1 MKMRLWVNLALAV
14 TAIYM
19 SGCEKEPIKTQ
30 NSKLKT
36 QNWKDAKE
44 KSKMSIRKE
53 SFGQVPDGKGVDL
66 YTLTNANGLR
76 ARITNYGAILVSL
89 EVPDRDGKLA
99 DITLGYDTLDGY
111 IKRGSFFGAT
121 VGRYANRIGGAGFV
135 LNGIEYKLA
144 ANNRPNHIHG
154 GRKGFDK
161 VVWNAEQ
168 IETADAVGV
177 KLTYL
182 SIDGEEGYPGNL
194 DCTVIY
200 TLTNNDELKISYEAE
215 TDKTTVVNL
224 TNHSYYN
231 LAGQGMGDILGHEL
245 MLNADSYTV
254 VDEGLIPTGEIRSV
268 KDSPMDFTSPMS
280 IGSRI
285 DQVGKGY
292 DHNYVLNSG
301 GGLALCARVYEP
313 TSGRVMEVY
322 TTEPGVQLYTGN
334 FLNGSITGKDGKVY
348 NKHYA
353 FCLETQHFP
362 DSPNK
367 PHFPSV
373 VLEPGQKY
381 TTETVHKFS
390 TR

>member
-1 MKMRLWVNLALAV
+1 MFGESKMKVRFWVNLVLAA

-19 SGCEKEPIKTQ
+19 SGCATEPQ
-30 NSKLKT
+30 
-36 QNWKDAKE
+36 AKE
-44 KSKMSIRKE
+44 KSKMSVRKE
-53 SFGQVPDGKGVDL
+53 PFGQTTDGKGVDI

-89 EVPDRDGKLA
+89 EVPDRNGKLA
-99 DITLGYDTLDGY
+99 DITLGYDALDGY

-135 LNGIEYKLA
+135 LNGIEYELA
-144 ANNRPNHIHG
+144 ANNGENHIHG
-154 GRKGFDK
+154 GKKGFDK

-168 IETADAVGV
+168 VETADAVGV

-182 SIDGEEGYPGNL
+182 SKDGEEGYPGNL
-194 DCTVIY
+194 DCTIVY
-200 TLTNNDELKISYEAE
+200 TLTSNDELKISYEAE
-215 TDKTTVVNL
+215 TDKTTVINL

-231 LAGQGMGDILGHEL
+231 LAGQGNGDILGHEI

-254 VDEGLIPTGEIRSV
+254 VDKGLIPTGEIRSV

-285 DQVGKGY
+285 GQVGKGY

-301 GGLALCARVYEP
+301 GGSRALCARVYEP
-313 TSGRVMEVY
+313 TSGRVMEVH

-367 PHFPSV
+367 PDFPSV

-381 TTETVHKFS
+381 TTVTVHKFY

>member
-1 MKMRLWVNLALAV
+1 MRMRFWINLILAA
-14 TAIYM
+14 TAICT
-19 SGCEKEPIKTQ
+19 SGCVTEPQ
-30 NSKLKT
+30 
-36 QNWKDAKE
+36 AKE
-44 KSKMSIRKE
+44 TSEMSILKE
-53 SFGQVPDGKGVDL
+53 SFGQTTDGKGVDL
-66 YTLTNANGLR
+66 YTLTNANSLR
-76 ARITNYGAILVSL
+76 AGITNYGAILVSL
-89 EVPDRDGKLA
+89 EVPDRDGNLA

-144 ANNRPNHIHG
+144 ANNGENHIHG

-182 SIDGEEGYPGNL
+182 SKDGEEGYPGNL

-231 LAGQGMGDILGHEL
+231 LAGQGAGDILGHEL

-285 DQVGKGY
+285 GQVGKGY

-301 GGLALCARVYEP
+301 GGSLALCARVYEP
-313 TSGRVMEVY
+313 VSGRVMEVH

-348 NKHYA
+348 DKHYA

-367 PHFPSV
+367 PHFPSA

-381 TTETVHKFS
+381 TTVTVHKFY